1 MDDLQYYTSMDALD
15 YAVSGVFPF
24 LKFLGCLIGGFILG
38 WVVFNSIIPRI
49 FKRPIQN
56 NNTAAFLTVFLTWT
70 LTYTVMKHDRDTV
83 VEILVGCSHIP
94 NAEFIKPLEM
104 CTFPVETESGT
115 IKVSVDKS
123 YNFILPIEMGK

>member
-1 MDDLQYYTSMDALD
+1 MDNLQYYTSMDALD
-15 YAVSGVFPF
+15 YAVSGIFPL
-24 LKFLGCLIGGFILG
+24 LKFVVCMIGGFSLG
-38 WVVFNSIIPRI
+38 WVVFNSIIPRV

-56 NNTAAFLTVFLTWT
+56 NNTAAFLTVFFTWT

-104 CTFPVETESGT
+104 CTFPVEIESGT